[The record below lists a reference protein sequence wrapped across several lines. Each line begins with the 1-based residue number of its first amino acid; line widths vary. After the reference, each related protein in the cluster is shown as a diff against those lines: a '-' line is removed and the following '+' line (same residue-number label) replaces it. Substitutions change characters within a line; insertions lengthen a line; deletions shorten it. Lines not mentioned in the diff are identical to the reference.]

1 MFFFSFIFA
10 LNHKT
15 GVQMERKRLS
25 AKEKETMDLFWSN
38 GAMTIR
44 EALDLCREPKPA
56 YTTLATV
63 IRILTEKDYLD
74 YKQYGNTYH
83 YSPKVTAQEYSE
95 ANVQSVVSQFYQNSY
110 RLAVSAF
117 IKEEKL
123 SVDDLKEI
131 IAEIEN
137 NRV

>member
-1 MFFFSFIFA
+1 
-10 LNHKT
+10 
-15 GVQMERKRLS
+15 MERKRLS
-25 AKEKETMDLFWSN
+25 AKEKEMMELFWKN

-44 EALDLCREPKPA
+44 EALDLCDSPKPA
-56 YTTLATV
+56 YTTVATV

-74 YKQYGNTYH
+74 FKQYGNTNH
-83 YSPKVTAQEYSE
+83 YFPKITAQEYGES
-95 ANVQSVVSQFYQNSY
+95 NVQSVISQFYQNSY

-123 SVDDLKEI
+123 SVDDLKDI

-137 NRV
+137 KKEE